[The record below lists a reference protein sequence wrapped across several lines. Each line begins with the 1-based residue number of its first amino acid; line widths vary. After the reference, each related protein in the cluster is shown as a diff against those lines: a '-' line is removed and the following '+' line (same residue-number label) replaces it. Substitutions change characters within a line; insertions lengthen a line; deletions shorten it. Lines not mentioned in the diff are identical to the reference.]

1 MVLTA
6 PDIRQ
11 RENGHLVFC
20 NLMGKYLTLW
30 TWCCHRKGLRR
41 RISVTHHSV
50 PPKKPGEALMEG
62 MSHNYPARTSWLISC
77 LLGQLKAWWIFP
89 FQMHRG
95 KSNQRGYFGEALW
108 TLRCRAEDGL
118 GNPRPEVSTGIFSSG
133 TLFFFFPQKRI
144 LWRTI
149 CTEFHISC
157 VSYIYILY
165 KCLCVY
171 MHTWIK
177 ATFLLY
183 FKVLVTLF
191 LFWI

>member
-133 TLFFFFPQKRI
+133 TLFFFFPKKEFYEELYAQSSTFHVFHI
-144 LWRTI
+144 YTFCINVYVCI
-149 CTEFHISC
+149 CTLGSKQPFC
-157 VSYIYILY
+157 YIL
-165 KCLCVY
+165 K
-171 MHTWIK
+171 
-177 ATFLLY
+177 F
-183 FKVLVTLF
+183 
-191 LFWI
+191 